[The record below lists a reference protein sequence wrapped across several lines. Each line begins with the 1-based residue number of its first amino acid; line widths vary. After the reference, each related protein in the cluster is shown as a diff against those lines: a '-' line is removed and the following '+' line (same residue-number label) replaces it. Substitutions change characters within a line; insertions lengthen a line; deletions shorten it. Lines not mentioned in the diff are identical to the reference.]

1 MRGIFH
7 QTGNGYSGLF
17 RAGEGEGGLE
27 QEWHPTSLTLMPVR
41 ASSLAVTSP
50 QGLSPQG
57 L

>member
-1 MRGIFH
+1 VRGIFH